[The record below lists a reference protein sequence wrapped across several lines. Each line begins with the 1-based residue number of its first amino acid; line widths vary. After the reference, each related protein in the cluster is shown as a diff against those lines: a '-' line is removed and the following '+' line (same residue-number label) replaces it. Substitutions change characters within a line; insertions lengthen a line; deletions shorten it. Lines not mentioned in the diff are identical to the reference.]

1 MTSHVRHRGGTGLP
15 QSGDGEEGGS
25 MNIDRR
31 IQRLLDQLE
40 DPEKT
45 ESDVAMLKD
54 KIEYLE
60 SKKRS

>member
-1 MTSHVRHRGGTGLP
+1 
-15 QSGDGEEGGS
+15 